1 MDFLTS
7 LCICVSCD
15 LILRSIRSPQYLGP
29 FLGRPFDLLNLKID
43 FFTCLCICATRDQF
57 LRSICS
63 LLYLLPFF
71 LEAIQGIL
79 VQKVA
84 NYTHA
89 EVKPLSGV
97 ISVKKKKNYIISSWS
112 VYSISAV
119 RKNMWLSGQIQKLV
133 FAWLQTACTL
143 RNRVDSIH
151 DYAKDVYM
159 ATVKDITF

>member
-71 LEAIQGIL
+71 WKQFRAFLYKKWLIIHMQRSNHCQELFQL
-79 VQKVA
+79 
-84 NYTHA
+84 
-89 EVKPLSGV
+89 
-97 ISVKKKKNYIISSWS
+97 KKKNYIISSWS